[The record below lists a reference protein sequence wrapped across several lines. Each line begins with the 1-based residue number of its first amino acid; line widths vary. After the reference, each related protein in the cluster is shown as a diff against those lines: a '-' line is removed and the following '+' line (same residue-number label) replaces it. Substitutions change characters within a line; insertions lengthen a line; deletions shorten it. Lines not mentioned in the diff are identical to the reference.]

1 MITVD
6 SKRTAWKL
14 VNTLINASYHKDE
27 KASKRAGYDV
37 YTDEDKSIRVNDLNT
52 RLEIIYADGT
62 TENIYID
69 ESITKIPKDI
79 PEDISEK
86 PETKPKNIKEKLT
99 DKICELIDK
108 EEYDNIY
115 KLLELISDYKD
126 IIE

>member
-14 VNTLINASYHKDE
+14 INKLIGPCYRDNEASE
-27 KASKRAGYDV
+27 RAGYDV
-37 YTDEDKSIRVNDLNT
+37 YTNEDNNVYIDDLNT
-52 RLEIIYADGT
+52 RLEISYADYT
-62 TENIYID
+62 TENIWID

-79 PEDISEK
+79 SEDIPETS
-86 PETKPKNIKEKLT
+86 ETKPKNIKEKLT
-99 DKICELIDK
+99 NKIYELIDR

-115 KLLELISDYKD
+115 KLLYIVSEYKD